1 MAHGAEPTAGAAIYT
16 IGHSNQTLDALIDL
30 LRRHAIEV
38 VVDVRSQPYSRYS
51 PHFSRRSLEPA
62 LVAAGF
68 KYLFMG
74 KELGGRP
81 DGADFYDAE
90 GRVRYGEVEKS
101 DLFKGGVSRVETG
114 IRRYRVALLC
124 SEEDPAGC
132 HRRLLVGRVLAER
145 GTALL
150 HIRGDGRIER
160 EERVRAADDERDSGQ
175 LPLFADLDETREWK
189 SIRSVLP
196 RDQRQTSLEP

>member
-1 MAHGAEPTAGAAIYT
+1 MAYHGEQATAASIYT
-16 IGHSNQTLDALIDL
+16 IGHSNQPLDSLIGL
-30 LRRHAIEV
+30 LREHAIEV
-38 VVDVRSQPYSRYS
+38 VVDVRSQPYSRYA
-51 PHFSRRSLEPA
+51 PHFSRRGLEPA
-62 LVAAGF
+62 IIAAGF

-74 KELGGRP
+74 QELGGRP
-81 DGADFYDAE
+81 DGAGFYDAE
-90 GRVRYGEVEKS
+90 GRVLYGEVEKS
-101 DLFKGGVSRVETG
+101 DSFKSGIARVETG

-145 GTALL
+145 GVALL

-160 EERVRAADDERDSGQ
+160 EDRVRAAHDERDDGQ
-175 LPLFADLDETREWK
+175 LPLFADMDETREWK

-196 RDQRQTSLEP
+196 KDQRPASSEP